1 MNNAFADTYTT
12 NPEMGLPE
20 LANRLGVD
28 LNDLTD
34 QTTAPEGQGPET
46 LGSRVL
52 RIINTA
58 PVFAGLATGFAVA
71 LAVHNTQAG
80 PALAIPPIV
89 DASSI
94 SPTSPYGFGSRMM
107 GYAAGVAL
115 NYAPQLADTA
125 YQLIAALGPQNGM

>member
-58 PVFAGLATGFAVA
+58 PVFAGLATGFAV
-71 LAVHNTQAG
+71 G